1 MTDAIILFVDDE
13 EAFVEA
19 MSKRLEKRNMKV
31 HQAFSGEAAMRVLEE
46 TPGIEVVILDM
57 KMPVKDGLGVLR
69 DIKRDFPTV
78 EVIML
83 TGHATV
89 ESAIDGMQNGAF
101 DYLMKPCSID
111 DLIAKIRQA
120 VKLHHDH
127 EEEEVKARIDDITH
141 RMA

>member
-1 MTDAIILFVDDE
+1 MDATILFVDDE

-19 MSKRLEKRNMKV
+19 MAKRLTKRNMTIYTA
-31 HQAFSGEAAMRVLEE
+31 HDGDTALELLGKE
-46 TPGIEVVILDM
+46 RGIEVVILDM
-57 KMPVKDGLGVLR
+57 KMPVKDGLTVLR
-69 DIKRDFPTV
+69 EIKRDFPIV

-101 DYLMKPCSID
+101 DYLMKPCNID
-111 DLIAKIRQA
+111 DLTEKVRKA
-120 VKLHHDH
+120 VEQFRAH
-127 EEEEVKARIDDITH
+127 EGEKVQARIDDITH